1 MFNQLKTYIYSRLLV
16 FMERRMRFNKIL
28 FAGFAV
34 QFLTLFICAE
44 ANYKRCEICVGSGSV
59 LCIRCGGKGRV
70 RREGKDGNVK
80 SKLCLNCSGNG
91 RTLCSSCIGKG
102 WKYTEEKEPEN
113 TRRTCATCNG
123 RGTIQ
128 CSQCINGGWGLGK
141 TMCSSCLGA
150 GYRFT
155 NILTGEKE
163 TCRICSGTGKKE
175 CGRCGGSGR
184 IDCRSCN
191 GMGYFG
197 E

>member
-44 ANYKRCEICVGSGSV
+44 ANYKRCEICAGSGSV

-102 WKYTEEKEPEN
+102 WKCMEEKSRKIVEEPAQP
-113 TRRTCATCNG
+113 ATDE
-123 RGTIQ
+123 
-128 CSQCINGGWGLGK
+128 GLFSAVSAL
-141 TMCSSCLGA
+141 MA
-150 GYRFT
+150 V
-155 NILTGEKE
+155 
-163 TCRICSGTGKKE
+163 
-175 CGRCGGSGR
+175 GGSEKQCAALVWAQVIGLPT
-184 IDCRSCN
+184 
-191 GMGYFG
+191 F
-197 E
+197 